1 MYIYKY
7 ALALATNTKHVY
19 ITENI
24 FCNTEMSGNISL
36 RLPHEILEKLD
47 DLAQKEHKDR
57 STLIREILDE
67 GIKDKR
73 IDLAVEL
80 YRKAEVTGWQAA
92 KLAGVSLRRFYEA
105 LQRKGVLIQY
115 GERDLDQDLNA
126 LRGE

>member
-1 MYIYKY
+1 
-7 ALALATNTKHVY
+7 
-19 ITENI
+19 
-24 FCNTEMSGNISL
+24 MSENISL

-80 YRKAEVTGWQAA
+80 YKKSEVTGWQAS

-105 LQRKGVLIQY
+105 LQRKGVLIQIS
-115 GERDLDQDLNA
+115 ERDLEQDLKA

>member
-1 MYIYKY
+1 
-7 ALALATNTKHVY
+7 
-19 ITENI
+19 
-24 FCNTEMSGNISL
+24 MSENISL
-36 RLPHEILEKLD
+36 RLPQEILEKLD

-57 STLIREILDE
+57 STLIRELLDK

-80 YRKAEVTGWQAA
+80 YRKGEVTSWQAA
-92 KLAGVSLRRFYEA
+92 KLAGISLRRLYES

-115 GERDLDQDLNA
+115 GERDLEQDLRG

>member
-1 MYIYKY
+1 
-7 ALALATNTKHVY
+7 
-19 ITENI
+19 
-24 FCNTEMSGNISL
+24 MSENISL

-73 IDLAVEL
+73 IDLAVDL
-80 YRKAEVTGWQAA
+80 YKKSEATGWQAA

-105 LQRKGVLIQY
+105 LQRKGVLIQIS
-115 GERDLDQDLNA
+115 ERDLEQDLKA